1 MIKTQPHMTKAGRAA
16 FVALLAVLSLSGCSD
31 ARRAMG
37 WDKSPPDEFAVVS
50 RAPLSQPPDYTLRP
64 PMPGAPRPQEGTS
77 RDMAKS
83 VLVPG
88 IRPSASASLIGNT
101 FSDRSQGEQSLLK
114 MAGASNAPPDIRR
127 KVNEETTSMIEADK
141 SFTDQILFW
150 QTKPPPGEPVDASKE
165 QKRLQENASLGK
177 SSTDGD
183 SPQIVRKQKGW
194 LEGIF

>member
-1 MIKTQPHMTKAGRAA
+1 MMIKTQPHMTKAGRAA
-16 FVALLAVLSLSGCSD
+16 FVALLAALSLSGCSD

-50 RAPLSQPPDYTLRP
+50 RAPLSQPPDFTVRP

-77 RDMAKS
+77 RDMARN

-88 IRPSASASLIGNT
+88 RPLGSSSLTGNT
-101 FSDRSQGEQSLLK
+101 FAGRSQGEQTLLK
-114 MAGASNAPPDIRR
+114 KAGAGDAPSDIRR
-127 KVNEETTSMIEADK
+127 KVNEETTSLIEADK
-141 SFTDQILFW
+141 SFTDDILFW
-150 QTKPPPGEPVDASKE
+150 QKKTPPGEAVDAGKE
-165 QKRLQENASLGK
+165 QRRLQENASLGK
-177 SSTDGD
+177 STTDGN

>member
-1 MIKTQPHMTKAGRAA
+1 MIKTQPHMTKVGRAA
-16 FVALLAVLSLSGCSD
+16 VVALLAALSLSGCSD

-50 RAPLSQPPDYTLRP
+50 RAPLSQPPDFTLRP

-88 IRPSASASLIGNT
+88 VRPSASPSLTGNT

-114 MAGASNAPPDIRR
+114 TAGASNVPADIRR

-150 QTKPPPGEPVDASKE
+150 QTKPPPGEAVDAAKE

-177 SSTDGD
+177 SATDGA